1 MGIANELSIPFDK
14 AQSHKAALVFKTYS
28 IPKMQLL
35 KACFDKEWLLMQR
48 NSFIYIFK
56 TVQIIIG
63 AFIASTV
70 FLRTELNTRNAD
82 DGALYVGALIFVL
95 IINMF
100 NGFAE
105 LSLTIARLPVFYKH
119 RDLLFHP
126 AWTFTLPSVLLGIP
140 ISIIESTVWTAFTY
154 YVIGFAPEASR
165 YHICLCLISFLR
177 ILFIN

>member
-1 MGIANELSIPFDK
+1 MRIADELSIPFDK

-28 IPKMQLL
+28 MPKMQLL

-63 AFIASTV
+63 AIITATV
-70 FLRTELNTRNAD
+70 FLRTEMDTRNEN
-82 DGALYVGALIFVL
+82 DGAVYVGALIYCL

-126 AWTFTLPSVLLGIP
+126 AWTFTVPSVLLGIP
-140 ISIIESTVWTAFTY
+140 ISIIESTVFLAITY
-154 YVIGFAPEASR
+154 YTIGFAPEASR
-165 YHICLCLISFLR
+165 YHICLCLISFLY
-177 ILFIN
+177 ILFVN